1 MIIYIMRHGQ
11 TVWNAKDITQGRSQ
25 NRLSKLGKA
34 QVEEVAKKFKQGDV
48 DIIITSPLMRT
59 MQTTNIVNKVLK
71 TKILRDER
79 IIEIDKGALSG
90 RAKET
95 FTEEEKRL
103 KKENPH
109 LLKMESLQDVAV
121 RVKEFS
127 KYLKENYKNKK
138 VLVITHN
145 VVATILEKILLNKE
159 AEIFEYYNVDKGKK
173 GKYKNAEL
181 RKFTLD

>member
-1 MIIYIMRHGQ
+1 MVVYIMRHGQ
-11 TVWNAKDITQGRSQ
+11 TGWNAKDITQGRRQ
-25 NRLSKLGKA
+25 NRLSEFGKE
-34 QVEEVAKKFKQGDV
+34 QVEKASKKFKQGDV
-48 DIIITSPLMRT
+48 DVIISSPLMRT
-59 MQTTNIVNKVLK
+59 MQTANIMNKVLK
-71 TKILRDER
+71 SKILRDER
-79 IIEIDKGALSG
+79 IIEVDKGVLAG
-90 RAKET
+90 RT
-95 FTEEEKRL
+95 RTTLTEEEKRL

-159 AEIFEYYNVDKGKK
+159 AEIFEYYNVNK
-173 GKYKNAEL
+173 GKYKNAEI
-181 RKFTLD
+181 RRFTIN

>member
-1 MIIYIMRHGQ
+1 MVVYIMRHGQ

-59 MQTTNIVNKVLK
+59 MQTANIVNKVLK
-71 TKILRDER
+71 AKIVRDKKL
-79 IIEIDKGALSG
+79 IEIDNGVLTG

-95 FTEEEKRL
+95 LTEEEKRL
-103 KKENPH
+103 KKENSH
-109 LLKMESLQDVAV
+109 LLKMESVQDVVDRV
-121 RVKEFS
+121 RDFS
-127 KYLKENYKNKK
+127 GFLLSNFYDKK
-138 VLVITHN
+138 VLVVTHN
-145 VVATILEKILLNKE
+145 IVAFILEKILLKDEKDVLNYY
-159 AEIFEYYNVDKGKK
+159 EIHE
-173 GKYKNAEL
+173 GKYDNAEL